1 MHENRSTRALKP
13 PKPTNG
19 RPQNRAEHARRM
31 EDRRTVFQLPSLPDL
46 RLTAVFVREQRS
58 CPQMPRQLIRPSKLS
73 PHCVRS
79 LIMPFQSNE
88 PYESE
93 GLTPQQIR
101 NDFAQLV
108 EESCDPDRI
117 LRSLAGHL
125 SASDL
130 AEFMDD
136 YAMGRV

>member
-1 MHENRSTRALKP
+1 MA
-13 PKPTNG
+13 
-19 RPQNRAEHARRM
+19 
-31 EDRRTVFQLPSLPDL
+31 
-46 RLTAVFVREQRS
+46 
-58 CPQMPRQLIRPSKLS
+58 
-73 PHCVRS
+73 
-79 LIMPFQSNE
+79 FQSNE

-125 SASDL
+125 SASNL
-130 AEFMDD
+130 ADFMDD
-136 YAMGRV
+136 YLMGRV